1 MSKDSLDNIDAKL
14 SEMLTNSMHTFDV
27 AMNCLL
33 GDTNLDTVR
42 DDLYATDK
50 AINELHREV
59 RREMIV
65 HSAVNSRNLDIP
77 LLLSYMT
84 MSKDIERIGDYCKNL
99 FEIAETGNTF
109 VKGDDLDE
117 YIELRNDI
125 GKLIVYLQSCLNLD
139 DETKVQDLITL
150 GSTISSDLDGRITS
164 LLEKKE
170 EAQYPVATT
179 LFFRYLKRIVSH
191 IVNASTA
198 LIMPTD
204 QIDYL
209 DILDCNDGD
218 HGHPFATNFNP
229 EINIREVT
237 SESKHWEDNQWKI
250 GPALKNKVSFDFPEI
265 GYKNM
270 YLMYH
275 EELESL
281 IKHFPEIKR
290 ARFWMTFGDS
300 YLKHLEVLENVGMT
314 SIKPVNY
321 NETEI
326 IPLQFL
332 KKILPDPGSLGERTK
347 GKTCI
352 GTIITGKKDGK
363 EEG

>member
-50 AINELHREV
+50 AINELHKEV

-109 VKGDDLDE
+109 TKGDDIDD

-125 GKLIVYLQSCLNLD
+125 GKLIVYLQSCLALD
-139 DETKVQDLITL
+139 DESKVQDLITL
-150 GSTISSDLDGRITS
+150 GSSISSAIDIKITE
-164 LLEKKE
+164 LLENKE
-170 EAQYPVATT
+170 SIQYPVATT
-179 LFFRYLKRIVSH
+179 LFYRYLKRIVSH
-191 IVNASTA
+191 IVNAATA

-209 DILDCNDGD
+209 D
-218 HGHPFATNFNP
+218 
-229 EINIREVT
+229 E
-237 SESKHWEDNQWKI
+237 
-250 GPALKNKVSFDFPEI
+250 
-265 GYKNM
+265 
-270 YLMYH
+270 
-275 EELESL
+275 
-281 IKHFPEIKR
+281 
-290 ARFWMTFGDS
+290 
-300 YLKHLEVLENVGMT
+300 
-314 SIKPVNY
+314 
-321 NETEI
+321 
-326 IPLQFL
+326 
-332 KKILPDPGSLGERTK
+332 
-347 GKTCI
+347 
-352 GTIITGKKDGK
+352 
-363 EEG
+363 

>member
-109 VKGDDLDE
+109 TKGDDLDD

-125 GKLIVYLQSCLNLD
+125 GKLIVYLQSCLALD
-139 DETKVQDLITL
+139 DESKVQDLITL
-150 GSTISSDLDGRITS
+150 GSSISSTIDTKITE
-164 LLEKKE
+164 LLENKE
-170 EAQYPVATT
+170 SIQYPVATT
-179 LFFRYLKRIVSH
+179 LFYRYLKRIVSH
-191 IVNASTA
+191 IVNAATA

-209 DILDCNDGD
+209 D
-218 HGHPFATNFNP
+218 
-229 EINIREVT
+229 E
-237 SESKHWEDNQWKI
+237 
-250 GPALKNKVSFDFPEI
+250 
-265 GYKNM
+265 
-270 YLMYH
+270 
-275 EELESL
+275 
-281 IKHFPEIKR
+281 
-290 ARFWMTFGDS
+290 
-300 YLKHLEVLENVGMT
+300 
-314 SIKPVNY
+314 
-321 NETEI
+321 
-326 IPLQFL
+326 
-332 KKILPDPGSLGERTK
+332 
-347 GKTCI
+347 
-352 GTIITGKKDGK
+352 
-363 EEG
+363 

>member
-50 AINELHREV
+50 AINELHKEV

-109 VKGDDLDE
+109 TRGDDLDE

-125 GKLIVYLQSCLNLD
+125 GKLIVYLQSCLALD
-139 DETKVQDLITL
+139 DESKVQDLITL
-150 GSTISSDLDGRITS
+150 GSSISSAIDTKITE
-164 LLEKKE
+164 LLENKE
-170 EAQYPVATT
+170 RIQYPVATT
-179 LFFRYLKRIVSH
+179 LFYRYLKRIVSH
-191 IVNASTA
+191 IVNAATA

-209 DILDCNDGD
+209 D
-218 HGHPFATNFNP
+218 
-229 EINIREVT
+229 E
-237 SESKHWEDNQWKI
+237 
-250 GPALKNKVSFDFPEI
+250 
-265 GYKNM
+265 
-270 YLMYH
+270 
-275 EELESL
+275 
-281 IKHFPEIKR
+281 
-290 ARFWMTFGDS
+290 
-300 YLKHLEVLENVGMT
+300 
-314 SIKPVNY
+314 
-321 NETEI
+321 
-326 IPLQFL
+326 
-332 KKILPDPGSLGERTK
+332 
-347 GKTCI
+347 
-352 GTIITGKKDGK
+352 
-363 EEG
+363 

>member
-109 VKGDDLDE
+109 TKGDDLDE

-125 GKLIVYLQSCLNLD
+125 GKLIVYLQSCLALD
-139 DETKVQDLITL
+139 DESKVQDLITL
-150 GSTISSDLDGRITS
+150 GSSISSAIDTKITE
-164 LLEKKE
+164 LLENKE
-170 EAQYPVATT
+170 RIQYPVATT
-179 LFFRYLKRIVSH
+179 LFYRYLKRIVSH
-191 IVNASTA
+191 IVNAATA
-198 LIMPTD
+198 LIKPTD

-209 DILDCNDGD
+209 D
-218 HGHPFATNFNP
+218 
-229 EINIREVT
+229 E
-237 SESKHWEDNQWKI
+237 
-250 GPALKNKVSFDFPEI
+250 
-265 GYKNM
+265 
-270 YLMYH
+270 
-275 EELESL
+275 
-281 IKHFPEIKR
+281 
-290 ARFWMTFGDS
+290 
-300 YLKHLEVLENVGMT
+300 
-314 SIKPVNY
+314 
-321 NETEI
+321 
-326 IPLQFL
+326 
-332 KKILPDPGSLGERTK
+332 
-347 GKTCI
+347 
-352 GTIITGKKDGK
+352 
-363 EEG
+363 

>member
-109 VKGDDLDE
+109 TRGDDLDE

-125 GKLIVYLQSCLNLD
+125 GKLIVYLQSCLALD
-139 DETKVQDLITL
+139 DESKVQDLITL
-150 GSTISSDLDGRITS
+150 GSSISSAIDTKITE
-164 LLEKKE
+164 LLENKE
-170 EAQYPVATT
+170 RIQYPVATT
-179 LFFRYLKRIVSH
+179 LFYRYLKRIVSH
-191 IVNASTA
+191 IVNAATA

-209 DILDCNDGD
+209 D
-218 HGHPFATNFNP
+218 
-229 EINIREVT
+229 E
-237 SESKHWEDNQWKI
+237 
-250 GPALKNKVSFDFPEI
+250 
-265 GYKNM
+265 
-270 YLMYH
+270 
-275 EELESL
+275 
-281 IKHFPEIKR
+281 
-290 ARFWMTFGDS
+290 
-300 YLKHLEVLENVGMT
+300 
-314 SIKPVNY
+314 
-321 NETEI
+321 
-326 IPLQFL
+326 
-332 KKILPDPGSLGERTK
+332 
-347 GKTCI
+347 
-352 GTIITGKKDGK
+352 
-363 EEG
+363 

>member
-65 HSAVNSRNLDIP
+65 HSALNFRNLDIP
-77 LLLSYMT
+77 VLLSYMT

-109 VKGDDLDE
+109 TKGDDIDD

-125 GKLIVYLQSCLNLD
+125 GKLIVYLQSCLALD
-139 DETKVQDLITL
+139 DESKVQDLITL
-150 GSTISSDLDGRITS
+150 GSSISSAIDIKITE
-164 LLEKKE
+164 LLENKE
-170 EAQYPVATT
+170 SIQYPIATT

-191 IVNASTA
+191 IVNAATA

-204 QIDYL
+204 KIDYL
-209 DILDCNDGD
+209 D
-218 HGHPFATNFNP
+218 
-229 EINIREVT
+229 E
-237 SESKHWEDNQWKI
+237 
-250 GPALKNKVSFDFPEI
+250 
-265 GYKNM
+265 
-270 YLMYH
+270 
-275 EELESL
+275 
-281 IKHFPEIKR
+281 
-290 ARFWMTFGDS
+290 
-300 YLKHLEVLENVGMT
+300 
-314 SIKPVNY
+314 
-321 NETEI
+321 
-326 IPLQFL
+326 
-332 KKILPDPGSLGERTK
+332 
-347 GKTCI
+347 
-352 GTIITGKKDGK
+352 
-363 EEG
+363 

>member
-1 MSKDSLDNIDAKL
+1 MSKESLDNIDAKL
-14 SEMLTNSMHTFDV
+14 SEMLTNSMHTYDL

-42 DDLYATDK
+42 DDLYNTDK
-50 AINELHREV
+50 SINELHREV

-109 VKGDDLDE
+109 TQGDELDN

-139 DETKVQDLITL
+139 DESKVQDLITL
-150 GSTISSDLDGRITS
+150 GSSLSTNLDDKITA
-164 LLEKKE
+164 LLENKE
-170 EAQYPVATT
+170 KVQYPVATT
-179 LFFRYLKRIVSH
+179 LLYRYLKRIVSH

-209 DILDCNDGD
+209 D
-218 HGHPFATNFNP
+218 
-229 EINIREVT
+229 E
-237 SESKHWEDNQWKI
+237 
-250 GPALKNKVSFDFPEI
+250 
-265 GYKNM
+265 
-270 YLMYH
+270 
-275 EELESL
+275 
-281 IKHFPEIKR
+281 
-290 ARFWMTFGDS
+290 
-300 YLKHLEVLENVGMT
+300 
-314 SIKPVNY
+314 
-321 NETEI
+321 
-326 IPLQFL
+326 
-332 KKILPDPGSLGERTK
+332 
-347 GKTCI
+347 
-352 GTIITGKKDGK
+352 
-363 EEG
+363 